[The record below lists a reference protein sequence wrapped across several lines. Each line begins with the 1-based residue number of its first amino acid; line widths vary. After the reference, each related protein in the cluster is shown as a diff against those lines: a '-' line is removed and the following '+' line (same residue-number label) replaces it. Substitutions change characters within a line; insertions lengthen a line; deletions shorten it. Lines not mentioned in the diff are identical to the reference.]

1 MDIIEIIDTKDPRAL
16 TFKHRHQPLRDEIH
30 QAIQAVNFMR
40 GVIEDSLQ
48 DDDLTS
54 DEYVLF
60 EYVRSVLAD
69 NLDSVIEKSNFF
81 AIEANS
87 VLEETE
93 SG

>member
-16 TFKHRHQPLRDEIH
+16 TFKHRHKPLRAQIH

-40 GVIEDSLQ
+40 GVIEDSLE
-48 DDDLTS
+48 DDNLTDEEFDL
-54 DEYVLF
+54 F
-60 EYVRSVLAD
+60 AYVRNVLAD

-81 AIEANS
+81 AIEANR